1 MTSQPIKSPPEKGAK
16 SPEEENKCV
25 CVSVCVSCVYQ
36 VSNCSVWMKADCE
49 PVGPYLLDS
58 LDHRLQPIGVDL
70 AVAVQEGQD
79 GGRGRVG
86 STHTWSD
93 QTWREQDEEE
103 KRHWSQS
110 NRSSM
115 SSIFQVDAASLHVG
129 IFLILS
135 VGKVTADTKLKH
147 IVGSLLKHS
156 TDLTRRSR
164 CICHTRSSRP
174 VNRSITS
181 PALAKHPWTVDRSFQ
196 KVSCDTSS
204 DFFTGSLCK
213 NHNSFLKILLKLR
226 DNVCYLFFL
235 LWSTLRRGICSNNWL
250 HFGSGF

>member
-25 CVSVCVSCVYQ
+25 CASVCVSCVYQ

-110 NRSSM
+110 NRSSI

-135 VGKVTADTKLKH
+135 VGKVTADTKLQH

-204 DFFTGSLCK
+204 DFFTGSL
-213 NHNSFLKILLKLR
+213 LKITIHSSKYFLSSGIMSAI
-226 DNVCYLFFL
+226 FF
-235 LWSTLRRGICSNNWL
+235 
-250 HFGSGF
+250 F

>member
-25 CVSVCVSCVYQ
+25 CVWAVCIKCLIAACEWRQTVSRWVRTSLTLWIIGCSQSVLTSQWLSKKVKTEAEAVLAPRTRDRIRPEGSK
-36 VSNCSVWMKADCE
+36 MKKK
-49 PVGPYLLDS
+49 
-58 LDHRLQPIGVDL
+58 
-70 AVAVQEGQD
+70 
-79 GGRGRVG
+79 
-86 STHTWSD
+86 
-93 QTWREQDEEE
+93 

-110 NRSSM
+110 NRSSI

-135 VGKVTADTKLKH
+135 VGKVTADMKLKH

>member
-25 CVSVCVSCVYQ
+25 CASVCVSCVYQ

-49 PVGPYLLDS
+49 PVGLYLLDS

-110 NRSSM
+110 NRSSI

-235 LWSTLRRGICSNNWL
+235 IVKYSAARDL
-250 HFGSGF
+250 FQ

>member
-25 CVSVCVSCVYQ
+25 CASVCVSCVYQ

-79 GGRGRVG
+79 RGRGRVG

-110 NRSSM
+110 NRSSI

-135 VGKVTADTKLKH
+135 VGKVTADMKLKH

-235 LWSTLRRGICSNNWL
+235 IVKYSAARDL
-250 HFGSGF
+250 FQ

>member
-25 CVSVCVSCVYQ
+25 CASVCVSCVYQ

-58 LDHRLQPIGVDL
+58 LDHRLQPISVDL

-110 NRSSM
+110 NRSSV

-129 IFLILS
+129 IILILS

-235 LWSTLRRGICSNNWL
+235 IVKYSAARDL
-250 HFGSGF
+250 FQ

>member
-25 CVSVCVSCVYQ
+25 CASVCVSCVYQ

-110 NRSSM
+110 NRSSI

-135 VGKVTADTKLKH
+135 VGKVTADMKLKH

-226 DNVCYLFFL
+226 DNVCYLFFFIVKYSAARDL
-235 LWSTLRRGICSNNWL
+235 
-250 HFGSGF
+250 FQ